1 MSPLRRILSI
11 AVVVLASMSVAA
23 SCSAQ
28 QVQTYFSLS
37 GRDITTTQA
46 SQIANYLNI
55 WDAQNR
61 ALLQYL
67 AAVQASS
74 IPNEANWDRVAA
86 CESGGNWAI
95 NTGNGYYGGLQFNL
109 GTWRAYGGTG
119 YPNQNSKAQQIRI
132 AENVRTQSGLGH
144 WPVCGSRF

>member
-1 MSPLRRILSI
+1 
-11 AVVVLASMSVAA
+11 MSVAA

-46 SQIANYLNI
+46 SQIANYLTI

-95 NTGNGYYGGLQFNL
+95 NTGNGYYGGLQFL
-109 GTWRAYGGTG
+109 PST
-119 YPNQNSKAQQIRI
+119 
-132 AENVRTQSGLGH
+132 
-144 WPVCGSRF
+144 

>member
-37 GRDITTTQA
+37 GRDITTAQA

>member
-86 CESGGNWAI
+86 CESGGNWSI
-95 NTGNGYYGGLQFNL
+95 NTGNGYYGGLQFSL
-109 GTWRAYGGTG
+109 STWRAYGGTG

>member
-46 SQIANYLNI
+46 SQIASYLTI